1 MNRPQQNWKLALGNS
16 VFHFPFSIF
25 HFPFSIFRTG
35 LWLLG
40 LSSLLVY
47 PGCKVNE
54 DTVLEKPLGKLVE
67 LGVELQYE
75 VVKDPLLTGYVQRIG
90 QTEVAAGSH
99 RGRVPYRFKVVE
111 SSEVNAFA
119 IPWGGIYVT
128 KGLLNT
134 ADNEEEVAAV
144 IGHEIGHVEGRH
156 AVQAFKRDMLIGLGL
171 SLVGKQVSDD
181 LGEALQIGNYF
192 LGLKYSRDHEYDADR
207 RGVEM
212 CFRSQYDPQGEVEF
226 FGKLQKMYGREPR
239 VSVYF
244 STHPLHRDRIARV
257 RKMPELS
264 ANAAALTRIGR
275 GYAQRGMH
283 APAMVHF
290 QEALQANPNYGEAHL
305 ALARSAAARGE
316 RDRAREAYRAA
327 QRYQPTREA
336 AERELAALDRA
347 PRAEAGVRLASA
359 GDWAARQRAAQQA
372 NEAALR
378 ALQTTGEAPG
388 VQGHLRA
395 ALEGLNRE
403 NQRLRD
409 EGEQALARLTDLY
422 RVDVQEARIKELVG
436 HLERSMRVANDAFNT
451 LQFAGELGLEAL
463 ARLRRS
469 HEKLA
474 AFLTQTPQTE
484 ADVGLI
490 AKMPQIAASSRQAL
504 AHLERVAQGLENT
517 RQDAART
524 SFLAYQTILDLHADF
539 FGRQPFG
546 GPAQLQN
553 SLDRVERQA
562 QAAFEQAQ
570 HVARETA
577 AARSRAFQVA
587 IDASLAGVAPA
598 RRELGQNL
606 ITYFLLSQPQD
617 FETLRE
623 QGYTPGEAA
632 LLLGGAQSR
641 QQAPTKL
648 ARPGSGYDTL
658 VETLQEER
666 VNLEHVNILLKLL
679 SNTLEQ
685 EMADV

>member
-1 MNRPQQNWKLALGNS
+1 MKKQRPKGLIQPGLWAPCSLLLALCS
-16 VFHFPFSIF
+16 V
-25 HFPFSIFRTG
+25 
-35 LWLLG
+35 
-40 LSSLLVY
+40 

-67 LGVELQYE
+67 FGVELQYD

-99 RGRVPYRFKVVE
+99 RSKVPYRFKVVE

-134 ADNEEEVAAV
+134 VDNEEEVAAV

-156 AVQAFKRDMLIGLGL
+156 SVKAFKRDLLVGLGL
-171 SLVGKQVSDD
+171 SLVGRQVSED

-192 LGLKYSRDHEYDADR
+192 LSLKYSRDHEFDADR

-212 CFRSQYDPQGEVEF
+212 CFQSQYDPQGEVEF
-226 FGKLQKMYGREPR
+226 FGKLQEMYGREPR
-239 VSVYF
+239 VFVYF
-244 STHPLHRDRIARV
+244 STHPLHRDRIARA

-290 QEALQANPNYGEAHL
+290 QAALQANPNYGEAHL

-316 RDRAREAYRAA
+316 RERARDAYQAA
-327 QRYQPTREA
+327 QRYQPTREE

-347 PRAEAGVRLASA
+347 PHPEAGFRLAAA
-359 GDWAARQRAAQQA
+359 GDWATRQRAAQQS
-372 NEAALR
+372 NEEALR
-378 ALQTTGEAPG
+378 ALRAAGDGPQG
-388 VQGHLRA
+388 VQGQLRA
-395 ALEGLNRE
+395 ALAGLNRE
-403 NQRLRD
+403 NQRLTD
-409 EGEQALARLTDLY
+409 EAEQALAQLTDLY
-422 RVDVQEARIKELVG
+422 RVDIKEARIKELVG
-436 HLERSMRVANDAFNT
+436 HLEQSMRVANDAFNT

-463 ARLRRS
+463 ARLRRG

-490 AKMPQIAASSRQAL
+490 DKMPQVVASSRQAL
-504 AHLERVAQGLENT
+504 AHLERVAEGLENT
-517 RQDAART
+517 RQEAART
-524 SFLAYQTILDLHADF
+524 SFLAYTTIRDLHADF

-553 SLDRVERQA
+553 ALERVERQA
-562 QAAFEQAQ
+562 QATFERAQ
-570 HVARETA
+570 TVARETA

-587 IDASLAGVAPA
+587 IDAALAGVAPA
-598 RRELGQNL
+598 RRTLGQNL
-606 ITYFLLSQPQD
+606 ITYFLLSQPQEL
-617 FETLRE
+617 ETLRA

-641 QQAPTKL
+641 QQEPTKL
-648 ARPGSGYDTL
+648 ARPGSGYETL
-658 VETLQEER
+658 VDTLQEER

-679 SNTLEQ
+679 SNTLDQ